1 MFSIHCFVYPVL
13 YLLFQQQIF
22 AAIWPTQLSSNIKI
36 LGLFPDAENTSDPTD
51 LSVHSRALFK
61 SAILLSQRY
70 NLTVDGQ
77 FIEYIS
83 SQTDSNIINA
93 LEDSCEAVSNTN
105 IIGIVGPAFSREAHV
120 IGEFAQR
127 IQIPVISYA
136 ATNPDLSSRVAYP
149 TFFRTVPSDN
159 SAALAIVSLFNR
171 FNWSSCIIIYQND
184 AFGSN
189 GAKIITDAFVNN
201 DLTVRDTILYDVAS
215 HHIQGNLQS
224 TLTKSASRIVIL
236 WAEYPIAADILKQA
250 IHLNV
255 VGPLFTWILS
265 DTIDFDDFNETQYD
279 ALTGILTVEPV
290 TGSVVNAPTNTT
302 LLQSAYDI
310 WQQYEPETFPGT
322 TKISNYAL
330 FAFDAAW
337 SLILSIYKLCST
349 TTINS
354 SCISYSGS
362 SFCFNRRFDQ
372 SNAVLNA
379 LSQLSFDGVSGPI
392 QFTVNSTDR
401 TSGSYYK
408 VQNIQSLEN
417 ISRFVPVLSYSESD
431 GWKSYS
437 DMSYII
443 WPGNTL
449 DKPSGRAIL
458 RGVNLRIGVIA
469 AVPFTIVMEE
479 LDPNGESTTKLTGFV
494 PELIDLLQE
503 HMGFTSSII
512 VAPSNLTYAEIIGMV
527 ASGVYDIVVGDV
539 TITSQRREIVSFS
552 NSIFDNSLRII
563 SRNSLYTS
571 TDLTSFLKP
580 FSRGLWLLLFCAGVF
595 AGILFCLIER
605 YDNKDLQQRSLL
617 SQCAMSIWYSFGNI
631 VGYGGAFEA
640 STAAGRLLTAGLY
653 VLSLIILASYTAN
666 LASDLTL
673 QKTQGIIS
681 GIDDIKNGKIP
692 SHRIGIREGT
702 AMEEYYLREIS
713 KRSKNYYPLK
723 SLDEA
728 YDRLLDNTIDA
739 SIIDAA
745 FGEYLTNNIYCN
757 LTLLGEGFDSGAFGI
772 AMSKDWLYAHDLD
785 VNILKIRESG
795 ELEHL
800 RAKWFQGK
808 ICAHTLETSTA
819 MKIEH
824 LGGLFL
830 TFAIFCIL
838 SMILF
843 LWMKRRFIIDPITI
857 RFYSK
862 HESNKAEKYE
872 LHGGFPDKI

>member
-189 GAKIITDAFVNN
+189 GAKIITEAFVNN

-215 HHIQGNLQS
+215 RRIQADLKTS
-224 TLTKSASRIVIL
+224 LAKSATRTVIL
-236 WAEYPIAADILKQA
+236 WAESDNAADILKQA

-372 SNAVLNA
+372 SNSLLNM
-379 LSQLSFDGVSGPI
+379 LMQVSFIGVSGLV
-392 QFTVNSTDR
+392 QFSANSTDR
-401 TSGSYYK
+401 ISGSYYYALNMQRLTN
-408 VQNIQSLEN
+408 V
-417 ISRFVPVLSYSESD
+417 SRFVPVLSYSESN

-443 WPGNTL
+443 WPDHTL
-449 DKPSGRAIL
+449 DVPSGRAIL
-458 RGVNLRIGVIA
+458 RGIDLRIGVIVA
-469 AVPFTIVMEE
+469 APFTMVTNEK
-479 LDPNGESTTKLTGFV
+479 NSTKLSGFV
-494 PELIDLLQE
+494 PGLIDLLE
-503 HMGFTSSII
+503 ANIGFNKII
-512 VAPSNLTYAEIIGMV
+512 FVAPSNLTYAEIIGMV
-527 ASGVYDIVVGDV
+527 ASGVYDIIVADV
-539 TITSQRREIVSFS
+539 TVTSQRREIVGFS
-552 NSIFDNSLRII
+552 NSIFDNSLRIMM
-563 SRNSLYTS
+563 RN
-571 TDLTSFLKP
+571 TDDLSIDLIAFLRP
-580 FSRGLWLLLFCAGVF
+580 FSRNVWLLLLGACVF
-595 AGILFCLIER
+595 AGILFCAMER
-605 YDNKDLQQRSLL
+605 NDNTNLQHRSLI
-617 SQCAMSIWYSFGNI
+617 SQLAMSLWYSFGNI
-631 VGYGGAFEA
+631 AGYGAGYDANTA
-640 STAAGRLLTAGLY
+640 SGRLLTAGLY
-653 VLSLIILASYTAN
+653 VVSIIILATYTAN

-673 QKTQGIIS
+673 KKSKGVIS

-692 SHRIGIREGT
+692 PYRIGIREGT
-702 AMEEYYLREIS
+702 ASEEYYLREIS
-713 KRSKNYYPLK
+713 GQIKNYYPLK
-723 SLDEA
+723 TKQET

-739 SIIDAA
+739 SFIDVGV
-745 FGEYLTNNIYCN
+745 GEYITNNIYCN
-757 LTLLGEGFDSGAFGI
+757 LTLIGDGFDNGAFGI
-772 AMSKDWLYAHDLD
+772 VTTKDWLYTQDLD

-795 ELEHL
+795 ELEIL
-800 RAKWFQGK
+800 KQKWFQGK
-808 ICAHTLETSTA
+808 ICMDTVETSTA
-819 MKIEH
+819 MRVEN

-830 TFAIFCIL
+830 TFAVISVL
-838 SMILF
+838 SVILF
-843 LWMKRRFIIDPITI
+843 FWIKRRTI
-857 RFYSK
+857 MSTVSK
-862 HESNKAEKYE
+862 GWNRKRGEKRSQKYE
-872 LHGGFPDKI
+872 LPVENKKDSNQ

>member
-1 MFSIHCFVYPVL
+1 MYSLETLIC
-13 YLLFQQQIF
+13 LFPYFFLPLRIL
-22 AAIWPTQLSSNIKI
+22 APTWPTPTSSNIKI
-36 LGLFPDAENTSDPTD
+36 LGLFSDAKNTSNPSEF
-51 LSVHSRALFK
+51 SVHSRAVFK

-83 SQTDSNIINA
+83 SQTDINIINA

-265 DTIDFDDFNETQYD
+265 DAPPLDNFNETQYD

-290 TGSVVNAPTNTT
+290 AGNVVNAQTNTT

-310 WQQYEPETFPGT
+310 WQQYEPETFPGA
-322 TKISNYAL
+322 TKVNNYAL

-337 SLILSIYKLCST
+337 SLILALHQTCWET
-349 TTINS
+349 LPNS

-372 SNAVLNA
+372 SNSLLNM
-379 LSQLSFDGVSGPI
+379 LMQVSFIGVSGLV
-392 QFTVNSTDR
+392 QFSANSTDR
-401 TSGSYYK
+401 ISGSYYYALNMQRLTN
-408 VQNIQSLEN
+408 V
-417 ISRFVPVLSYSESD
+417 SRFVPVLSYSESN

-443 WPGNTL
+443 WPDHTL
-449 DKPSGRAIL
+449 DVPSGRAIL
-458 RGVNLRIGVIA
+458 RGVNLRIGVILGA
-469 AVPFTIVMEE
+469 PFTTVTQVE
-479 LDPNGESTTKLTGFV
+479 NESTFTGFV
-494 PELIDLLQE
+494 PDLINLLE
-503 HMGFTSSII
+503 ANMGFTSNI
-512 VAPSNLTYAEIIGMV
+512 VVTPTNLTYAQVIKLV
-527 ASGVYDIVVGDV
+527 ASGVYDIVVGDI
-539 TITSQRREIVSFS
+539 TITSQRREIVGFS

-563 SRNSLYTS
+563 IRNSEDIS
-571 TDLTSFLKP
+571 VDLLAFLKP
-580 FSRGLWLLLFCAGVF
+580 FSGQLWLLLFITCMS
-595 AGILFCLIER
+595 AGILFCLLER
-605 YDNKDLQQRSLL
+605 YDNTNLRDRSLS
-617 SQCAMSIWYSFGNI
+617 SQLAMSLWYSFGNMI
-631 VGYGGAFEA
+631 GYGAGYEA
-640 STAAGRLLTAGLY
+640 NTASGRLLTIGLY
-653 VLSLIILASYTAN
+653 VVSIIVLATYTAN

-673 QKTQGIIS
+673 KKSKGVIS
-681 GIDDIKNGKIP
+681 GIDDIKNGKI
-692 SHRIGIREGT
+692 SSYRIGIREGT
-702 AMEEYYLREIS
+702 ASEEYYLREIS
-713 KRSKNYYPLK
+713 GRIKNYYPLK
-723 SLDEA
+723 SKQET

-739 SIIDAA
+739 SLIDFAV
-745 FGEYLTNNIYCN
+745 GEYATNNIYCN
-757 LTLLGEGFDSGAFGI
+757 LALVGDEFDHGAFGI
-772 AMSKDWLYAHDLD
+772 VTTKDWLYAHDLD

-800 RAKWFQGK
+800 RVKWFQGK
-808 ICAHTLETSTA
+808 TCAHTLETSTA
-819 MKIEH
+819 MQIEN
-824 LGGLFL
+824 LRGLFL
-830 TFAIFCIL
+830 IFAVICGLSIIIFFCR
-838 SMILF
+838 
-843 LWMKRRFIIDPITI
+843 KRQII
-857 RFYSK
+857 
-862 HESNKAEKYE
+862 SNR
-872 LHGGFPDKI
+872 IWNIST

>member
-1 MFSIHCFVYPVL
+1 MFLIQSLY
-13 YLLFQQQIF
+13 YLLVCFHFQKSIL
-22 AAIWPTQLSSNIKI
+22 AAIWPKQTSSNIKI
-36 LGLFPDAENTSDPTD
+36 LGLFPDAKNTSNPTD
-51 LSVHSRALFK
+51 FSVHSRAMFK
-61 SAILLSQRY
+61 SAVLLSQRY
-70 NLTVDGQ
+70 NLTIDEQ
-77 FIEYIS
+77 FIEYLS
-83 SQTDSNIINA
+83 SQTNSNIINA
-93 LEDSCEAVSNTN
+93 LRDSCEAVSNTSIVG
-105 IIGIVGPAFSREAHV
+105 IIGPAVSREAHL
-120 IGEFAQR
+120 IAMFAEQ

-136 ATNPDLSSRVAYP
+136 ATDSDLSNKVAYP
-149 TFFRTVPSDN
+149 TFYRTVPSDN
-159 SAALAIVSLFNR
+159 SAALAIVNLFNR
-171 FNWSSCIIIYQND
+171 FNWASCIVIYQND
-184 AFGSN
+184 VYGSN
-189 GAKIITDAFVNN
+189 GAKIINEALTSNG
-201 DLTVRDTILYDVAS
+201 LTVLETLLYDMAS
-215 HHIQGNLQS
+215 RRIQENLKS
-224 TLTKSASRIVIL
+224 TLVKSASRIVIL
-236 WAEYPIAADILKQA
+236 WAESPNAADILKQA
-250 IHLNV
+250 VDLNV

-265 DTIDFDDFNETQYD
+265 NPIDLDYFSQTYYS
-279 ALTGILTVEPV
+279 ALTGILTIEPAV
-290 TGSVVNAPTNTT
+290 GAIVKASMNKT
-302 LLQSAYDI
+302 LLNLAYDI
-310 WQQYEPETFPGT
+310 WQQYEPETFPGR
-322 TKISNYAL
+322 TKVNSYAL

-337 SLILSIYKLCST
+337 SLILALHKSCST

-379 LSQLSFDGVSGPI
+379 LSQLSFDGISGPI

-800 RAKWFQGK
+800 KAKWFQGK

-843 LWMKRRFIIDPITI
+843 LWMKRRFIIDPIMI
-857 RFYSK
+857 RFYPK